1 MSADK
6 LFNINNGRGIRM
18 IIKQYIKDF
27 EKLGF
32 GMFVHFGLYS
42 VLGKGEWA
50 LHSLN
55 LDPEEYFALRKEF
68 NPVADWAEQLAA
80 AAKQAG
86 VKYITLTTRH
96 HDGYSLFD
104 TCGLNDF
111 DSVHDNGR
119 DLVREFVD
127 ACRAQDIIPFFYHT
141 LLDWTDERY
150 KKDFPAYL
158 EYLRNSVELLCTNY
172 GKIGGLWFDGMWD
185 KPDAD
190 WEQDA
195 LYTMIRKHQPEAMII
210 NNTGLSARG
219 ALGHIELD
227 SVTFERGK
235 PSPLN
240 MEGAPKYVASE
251 MCQVFADHWGYAK
264 EDLNFKSPA
273 DMIRDLCVCRRYG
286 SNLLM
291 NVGPM
296 GDGTLR
302 RMDGAI
308 YDLMGQWVA
317 INGEAIYAPY
327 PSGIEV
333 ENKEEDFIL
342 VKDNTYYLFCDKLPM
357 SADPNV
363 ALKEE
368 NTELYKDIFK
378 LDKKIKQITWLDN
391 GEEVEFEQDGVNV
404 VVKTKPYIYSR
415 HLVVR
420 VAKIEVE

>member
-1 MSADK
+1 
-6 LFNINNGRGIRM
+6 M
-18 IIKQYIKDF
+18 IIKQYIKEF

-50 LHSLN
+50 LHSLK
-55 LDPEEYFALRKEF
+55 LDPNEYFKLRKEF
-68 NPVADWAEQLAA
+68 NPVADWADQLCV

-96 HDGYSLFD
+96 HDGYSLYD

-127 ACRAQDIIPFFYHT
+127 ACHAHGIIPFFYHT
-141 LLDWTDERY
+141 LLDWTEPRY
-150 KKDFPAYL
+150 KEDFPASL
-158 EYLRNSVELLCTNY
+158 EYLRNSVEILCTKY

-190 WEQDA
+190 WEEDA
-195 LYTMIRKHQPEAMII
+195 LYATIRKHQPEAMII
-210 NNTGLSARG
+210 NNTGLSALG

-235 PSPLN
+235 PAPLN

-251 MCQVFADHWGYAK
+251 MCQVFADHWGYTK
-264 EDLNFKSPA
+264 DDLNFKSPA
-273 DMIRDLCVCRRYG
+273 SMIRDLCVCRRYG

-302 RMDGAI
+302 LMDRAI

-333 ENKEEDFIL
+333 DNKEDDFIL
-342 VKDNTYYLFCDKLPM
+342 VNGNTYYLFCDKLPM

-363 ALKEE
+363 ALKIQNAERFQE
-368 NTELYKDIFK
+368 VFK
-378 LDKKIKQITWLDN
+378 LDKKIKKITWLDN
-391 GEEVEFEQDGVNV
+391 GEEPEYEQDGDKVI
-404 VVKTKPYIYSR
+404 VKTKPYMYGR
-415 HLVVR
+415 QLVVR